1 MKQDS
6 ILSLLFFGLL
16 ILSVFSCQNDPPLPK
31 EPAAVVQQWQEWINK
46 NNFVQARRLS
56 TENTQEWIDWINQV
70 FEEGNIT
77 EETNSVFRDINCK
90 MEQNEAICYCQIEE
104 LGELF
109 ADTFFLVKEKQQ
121 WLVNIPE
128 EELES
133 SSTLDSLFQL
143 LQEE

>member
-6 ILSLLFFGLL
+6 ILSLLFFGFL

>member
-6 ILSLLFFGLL
+6 ILSLLFFGFL

-70 FEEGNIT
+70 FEETNIT

>member
-1 MKQDS
+1 
-6 ILSLLFFGLL
+6 
-16 ILSVFSCQNDPPLPK
+16 
-31 EPAAVVQQWQEWINK
+31 
-46 NNFVQARRLS
+46 
-56 TENTQEWIDWINQV
+56 
-70 FEEGNIT
+70 
-77 EETNSVFRDINCK
+77 
-90 MEQNEAICYCQIEE
+90 MEQNEATCFCQIEE

>member
-6 ILSLLFFGLL
+6 ILSLLFFGIL
-16 ILSVFSCQNDPPLPK
+16 ILTVFSCQNDPPLPK

-56 TENTQEWIDWINQV
+56 TESAEKWIDWINQV

-77 EETNSVFRDINCK
+77 EETSSVFRDINCK
-90 MEQNEAICYCQIEE
+90 VEINNATCFCQIEE

-109 ADTFFLVKEKQQ
+109 ADTFFLVKVKEQ
-121 WLVNIPE
+121 WLINIPE

-133 SSTLDSLFQL
+133 SSTIDSLFQL
-143 LQEE
+143 LQKE

>member
-70 FEEGNIT
+70 FEETNIT

>member
-6 ILSLLFFGLL
+6 ILSLLFFGFL

-90 MEQNEAICYCQIEE
+90 MEQNEATCFCQIEE